1 MPETNTNP
9 SFSQIIS
16 QVPSGSGGTLWTNIN
31 HLTSAPGSGAQNT
44 SYTDYYNDF
53 TEILQGTNIQWLDDD
68 NNPITIPDTATIQ
81 GVKITISAQQT
92 AGTSAVFANIW
103 LLGVP
108 GAEEQHNGAWGI
120 TSSPQTFTF
129 GGPYSWLGAPQ
140 ITAAM
145 LNAPGFGWAIQTTN
159 TGEPGTGCK
168 TTVYSVT
175 IQAWYTP
182 ASIPIGPVGGSI
194 QDQASNYNIWG
205 PTAITLESVT
215 VTPSDP
221 TITPTGTQQF
231 VATAL
236 YSDGSTPIVTNLST
250 WTSSNTAVATIN
262 SSGLATAVGSGTT
275 TITATF
281 KGVHG
286 STVLTVYGIPT
297 LLQAG
302 GSNFNTGSAVI
313 IDITNNPTPGN
324 LLVALAFCA
333 PENVGPVVGITGFI
347 EQATY
352 TNAGQDGTV
361 WVGTRV
367 VQAGDGNSYTVN
379 FTGSAGGGDIGGVL
393 YEISNW
399 TSTASS
405 AGLASVSGQIAST
418 PNMTAGEAITFAV
431 LVLPFGTTTNTYTP
445 SDFIESASN
454 RGVWAGYY
462 VGNVSAVPGH
472 RVTFTGAWS
481 VLLFIHWNSLH
492 NQHRRVITK

>member
-1 MPETNTNP
+1 MSETNTNP
-9 SFSQIIS
+9 SFAQIIS

-182 ASIPIGPVGGSI
+182 ASIPIGPIGGSI
-194 QDQASNYNIWG
+194 QDQESNYNIWG

-215 VTPSDP
+215 VTPSNP

-281 KGVHG
+281 NGVPG
-286 STVLTVYGIPT
+286 STTLTVSTPVLVVQWVFGNSVNTNHSLI
-297 LLQAG
+297 LL
-302 GSNFNTGSAVI
+302 T
-313 IDITNNPTPGN
+313 TPTPGN
-324 LLVALAFCA
+324 TLVFL
-333 PENVGPVVGITGFI
+333 VGLTAAGSYSPATGLTQ
-347 EQATY
+347 QATASFTVLLNHY
-352 TNAGQDGTV
+352 HRNCNGGNAYAYD
-361 WVGTRV
+361 RV
-367 VQAGDGNSYTVN
+367 VQLGR
-379 FTGSAGGGDIGGVL
+379 
-393 YEISNW
+393 W
-399 TSTASS
+399 
-405 AGLASVSGQIAST
+405 
-418 PNMTAGEAITFAV
+418 
-431 LVLPFGTTTNTYTP
+431 
-445 SDFIESASN
+445 
-454 RGVWAGYY
+454 
-462 VGNVSAVPGH
+462 
-472 RVTFTGAWS
+472 
-481 VLLFIHWNSLH
+481 
-492 NQHRRVITK
+492 